1 MIINIGFTLDDIEF
15 VIRSLQLSAEESVRR
30 SPDAEC
36 EDDAEELLN
45 QADAAQRLRGYIET
59 STEMAVLR
67 KQTAAVSHWH
77 PTAN

>member
-1 MIINIGFTLDDIEF
+1 MIINIAFTLEDIEF
-15 VIRSLQLSAEESVRR
+15 VVLALQHKAEESVRQ
-30 SPDAEC
+30 SIDAEG
-36 EDDAEELLN
+36 DDDPEELLN